1 MYEHDCMVY
10 REDRVGS
17 EVTSSLF
24 FQISCPGINDERGE
38 TSKKGLRGSRRE
50 RMRGNETPASR
61 LSQRGG
67 VKLRFGPIKPVDS

>member
-1 MYEHDCMVY
+1 MYMYEHDCMVY

-38 TSKKGLRGSRRE
+38 TRKKGFEDREERECAAMKPRRRG
-50 RMRGNETPASR
+50 
-61 LSQRGG
+61 
-67 VKLRFGPIKPVDS
+67 